1 MFVLVISVII
11 YKSHAQQQF
20 WCCEVSLKG
29 KSNLDILFG
38 KNRVRLMLLPVQ
50 IYRLCG
56 MRSMG
61 DEFKSRYEAKF
72 FR

>member
-29 KSNLDILFG
+29 LSQILIF
-38 KNRVRLMLLPVQ
+38 
-50 IYRLCG
+50 Y
-56 MRSMG
+56 
-61 DEFKSRYEAKF
+61 
-72 FR
+72 